1 MADQL
6 QERKINNQ
14 LKRLLKTFKQYK
26 LTDNINEALLLLLFN
41 KEEGHKAIIILID
54 DDVKRTFEDGLEPN
68 FIPYFL
74 KLKNKRNSRN
84 QAMSNV
90 DKGRFATQK

>member
-26 LTDNINEALLLLLFN
+26 LTNTIDDALLLLLFD
-41 KEEGHKAIIILID
+41 KDEGHKTIIILID
-54 DDVKRTFEDGLEPN
+54 DDVRRTFEEGLEPN

-90 DKGRFATQK
+90 DKGRFVTRK